1 MPTLTQYFSPD
12 WVVEQNR
19 CNNYSKLDC
28 NQFNGLI
35 ENKENSLI
43 DAITTSLK
51 PITSEDIE
59 YLEPKSIASLIID
72 FILTLKEKNLLP
84 CIVFSDSRYLC
95 ERMATTVAKYFE
107 NLEAQLRET
116 KYKNQIETL
125 RKHVKIIE
133 KIQNKVKSNK
143 LSKSRKRNQD
153 LEMLEEEINNQT
165 TLSRHEQQLLYGILD
180 ESTLANRNGCDRQ
193 LVDAMLKRTSKE
205 NPRLVGYMRRGVA
218 YHHAESNN
226 KGRMAVEALFRNRY
240 VQVVFS
246 TATLALGIHM
256 PTKTVAFVRES
267 IYLDALQYRQASG
280 RAGRRGFDVQGHV
293 VFVDIPLSKVSHLIT
308 SAIPNIRGHFPTN
321 VTFLMRLLQL
331 HSNAVDSKNAIN
343 RSLIA
348 LQYPL
353 IAQPPIN
360 HNLIDAQTRLHTL
373 FTLDFLYRLNLLDR
387 HGNLIG
393 LAGLLTHLHYFEPAN
408 IVLVYL
414 MDTQYFHLVSD
425 SIEIMTTFAYLFT
438 YMLWLIT
445 RKEDAELNEKR
456 QENKYS
462 SELFLP
468 PVSQEFRKHVDT
480 YNSIVK
486 DVYECYIEN
495 ITKYLRSM
503 NTGQEEVLP
512 LSNTSFAQ
520 QSNYDNG
527 TFEYNL
533 HYHQSQQIQNLSI
546 SPFASLSGLTH
557 EFFMSHYNSTIG
569 SWDLA
574 YNLDLSSKIVPY
586 VDIDCR
592 DHTNIAYYL
601 NSYGLDF
608 FKQGS
613 EASLITENGL
623 SRADTYDLLFNLHL
637 VLSSVKTSLEVI
649 IENENQQ
656 TTINDLAIFLP
667 LYKSLSNIQNIF
679 ARNFKKQ
686 YPSRN
691 QI

>member
-246 TATLALGIHM
+246 TATLG
-256 PTKTVAFVRES
+256 
-267 IYLDALQYRQASG
+267 
-280 RAGRRGFDVQGHV
+280 
-293 VFVDIPLSKVSHLIT
+293 
-308 SAIPNIRGHFPTN
+308 
-321 VTFLMRLLQL
+321 
-331 HSNAVDSKNAIN
+331 
-343 RSLIA
+343 
-348 LQYPL
+348 
-353 IAQPPIN
+353 
-360 HNLIDAQTRLHTL
+360 
-373 FTLDFLYRLNLLDR
+373 
-387 HGNLIG
+387 
-393 LAGLLTHLHYFEPAN
+393 
-408 IVLVYL
+408 
-414 MDTQYFHLVSD
+414 
-425 SIEIMTTFAYLFT
+425 T
-438 YMLWLIT
+438 Y
-445 RKEDAELNEKR
+445 
-456 QENKYS
+456 
-462 SELFLP
+462 
-468 PVSQEFRKHVDT
+468 V
-480 YNSIVK
+480 
-486 DVYECYIEN
+486 
-495 ITKYLRSM
+495 
-503 NTGQEEVLP
+503 
-512 LSNTSFAQ
+512 
-520 QSNYDNG
+520 
-527 TFEYNL
+527 
-533 HYHQSQQIQNLSI
+533 
-546 SPFASLSGLTH
+546 
-557 EFFMSHYNSTIG
+557 
-569 SWDLA
+569 
-574 YNLDLSSKIVPY
+574 
-586 VDIDCR
+586 
-592 DHTNIAYYL
+592 
-601 NSYGLDF
+601 
-608 FKQGS
+608 
-613 EASLITENGL
+613 
-623 SRADTYDLLFNLHL
+623 
-637 VLSSVKTSLEVI
+637 
-649 IENENQQ
+649 NQQ
-656 TTINDLAIFLP
+656 NV
-667 LYKSLSNIQNIF
+667 
-679 ARNFKKQ
+679 
-686 YPSRN
+686 
-691 QI
+691 